1 MDAQNSK
8 IEELLQKIKQQQY
21 KLDKQ
26 NLQIKSLQ
34 SKVSSCPAPRSTTS
48 SCPLQPAGTK
58 HRWQKEQ
65 HCCCALASSVLQRT
79 WPWSLCRSAGA

>member
-1 MDAQNSK
+1 MDAQNSR

-34 SKVSSCPAPRSTTS
+34 SKVSSCPAPGNTMS
-48 SCPLQPAGTK
+48 SCPSQPAGTK
-58 HRWQKEQ
+58 HQWQKEQ
-65 HCCCALASSVLQRT
+65 CCVLQRT
-79 WPWSLCRSAGA
+79 WPRSLCRSVGA